1 MSTLSVLGSAA
12 LETGLSAVRSLL
24 KTSSNESLLGR
35 IEAIPGLSLEKGTGR
50 DSAHFFL
57 NFLRYGERRGWSS
70 SESARRAERH
80 LVRPVLASEKARLIA
95 RAKHGLTGLRSL
107 ILSPTVQCN
116 LRCEHC
122 YNLYE
127 IHQDGADRLSVETMV
142 RVVGEARELGAFRV
156 SVIGG
161 EPLIRWRDLVTVA
174 RAHGDVLFT
183 VFTNGLLLT
192 DEAAI
197 ALSACGNVELAVS
210 VDGPKELH
218 ERWRGEGTYDKTVAA
233 ISRYVQHGGMAMF
246 APTVTSENVRAL
258 LSDEFVGA
266 MIERGAY
273 MGYLH
278 HYDLVGGQERADWL
292 LEPEDLRWMR
302 ARIEQIHRDHPV
314 SILSNVVSDLIRGG
328 CPAVRDF
335 VHVNHRGEVEPCCM
349 VPFAADS
356 LHEKSLVEVL
366 RSRFFE
372 DVRAAPSDAHG
383 IKRCLV
389 GENLVTIR
397 RAVER
402 GEVKGTT
409 SNAHAL
415 FSHEDPA
422 VKSKLPTCFS
432 TRAGELILS

>member
-1 MSTLSVLGSAA
+1 MSTLANLGSAA

-24 KTSSNESLLGR
+24 KTSTNASLLGK

-95 RAKHGLTGLRSL
+95 RAKHGLVGLRSL

-127 IHQDGADRLSVETMV
+127 IHHDGADRLSVETMV

-161 EPLIRWRDLVTVA
+161 EPLIRWRDVASVA

-183 VFTNGLLLT
+183 VFTNGLLVT
-192 DEAAI
+192 DEVAS
-197 ALSACGNVELAVS
+197 ALAACGNIELAVS
-210 VDGPKELH
+210 VDGPKAMH
-218 ERWRGEGTYDKTVAA
+218 DRWRGEGTYERAVGA
-233 ISRYVQHGGMAMF
+233 ITRYVDHGGMAMF

-258 LSDEFVGA
+258 LSDAFVDA
-266 MIERGAY
+266 MVERGAY

-278 HYDLVGGQERADWL
+278 HYDMVGGQERADWL
-292 LEPEDLRWMR
+292 LEAASLRWMR
-302 ARIEQIHRDHPV
+302 ARIEEIHRDKPV
-314 SILSNVVSDLIRGG
+314 SVLSNVVSDLISGG

-356 LHEKSLVEVL
+356 VHEKGLVEVL

-389 GENLVTIR
+389 GDNLVTIR
-397 RAVER
+397 RAVDR
-402 GEVKGTT
+402 GEATGTT
-409 SNAHAL
+409 SNAGSL
-415 FSHEDPA
+415 FAHEDSA

-432 TRAGELILS
+432 TRAGERSVS